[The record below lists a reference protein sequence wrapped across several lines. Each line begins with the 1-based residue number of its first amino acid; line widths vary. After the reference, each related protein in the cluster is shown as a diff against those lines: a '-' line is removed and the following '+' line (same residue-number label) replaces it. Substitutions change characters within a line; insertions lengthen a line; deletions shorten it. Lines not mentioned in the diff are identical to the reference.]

1 MNSRRRLFALFP
13 FLLGLA
19 LFVALVRGIGVT
31 PIIGNIAQIGWGFA
45 LLVLTC
51 GARYFLRTLV
61 WYFSIERGSRRLSLP
76 TLFNI
81 RLAGETIGEL
91 MFAGLVVGESTKA
104 IAASRWLPGVSAY
117 SSVFIE
123 NLLFGLSV
131 VIFLAGGILVLFLST
146 LLPFPILILSMILVV
161 FLLAC
166 GVILLLMLH
175 RGWQV
180 LSPLLSYFE
189 RKQFGWSILERQA
202 PQIRS
207 FENAVHGFYRSH
219 RNLFLGLMG
228 LEFSTHFIGVF
239 EAWWIL
245 YLIHCQGTW
254 LAAFLAESVNRLIN
268 SFFSI
273 IPLRLGVDEGG
284 MALVLESIGYPAAVG
299 ISLAIIRKVRLMVW
313 MIPGLFLIGQY
324 SVKLG
329 DNNPR

>member
-1 MNSRRRLFALFP
+1 MNSSRWLFALFP

-19 LFVALVRGIGVT
+19 LFVALVHGIGVT
-31 PIIGNIAQIGWGFA
+31 LIIGYIAQVGWGLA

-146 LLPFPILILSMILVV
+146 LLPFPILVLSVILVV
-161 FLLAC
+161 FLLTC
-166 GVILLLMLH
+166 GVILFLMLH

-189 RKQFGWSILERQA
+189 KKQFGWSSLERQA

-245 YLIHCQGTW
+245 YMIHCQGTW

-329 DNNPR
+329 GSNSR